1 MTQTIHHR
9 RALAR
14 HHEFMHRTARV
25 RLTDAAMRLQMAEKR
40 QRVRAE
46 LGCDVL
52 DKPWPRW
59 QRWAF
64 RAVLA
69 AVVIAL
75 GVVIVS
81 EYRAAVLTPVQ
92 VHAMRGG
99 LR

>member
-1 MTQTIHHR
+1 MTSQDKAILR
-9 RALAR
+9 
-14 HHEFMHRTARV
+14 
-25 RLTDAAMRLQMAEKR
+25 QAEYLR
-40 QRVRAE
+40 DI
-46 LGCDVL
+46 DVL

-69 AVVIAL
+69 AVVIVL

-81 EYRAAVLTPVQ
+81 EYRAAVLTPGQ
-92 VHAMRGG
+92 VHAMKGG